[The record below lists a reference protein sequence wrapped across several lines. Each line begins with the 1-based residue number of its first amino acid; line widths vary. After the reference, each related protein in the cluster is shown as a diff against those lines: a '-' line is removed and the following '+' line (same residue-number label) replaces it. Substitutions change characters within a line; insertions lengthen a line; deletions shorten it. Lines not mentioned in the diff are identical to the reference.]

1 MWRKAMLYLGLGPD
15 EEYEDGTASAG
26 GPPPA
31 AAPARRAPAPEQAA
45 APPQRRPSAASAGGA
60 GASVRQL
67 PTQQPAKQVAPG
79 ARPSSVRPVR
89 PAPAA
94 KPVVIAPASFNQ
106 AQEVADH
113 FRDSQP
119 VIMNLQGLSRELS
132 RRLIDFASGVC
143 YGLGG
148 QMERVAV
155 DVFLLTPSKMEV
167 SKEERR
173 RLQQRGLH
181 DS

>member
-1 MWRKAMLYLGLGPD
+1 MWKKAMLYLGLGPD
-15 EEYEDGTASAG
+15 EEYDDTSASAG
-26 GPPPA
+26 DG
-31 AAPARRAPAPEQAA
+31 RAPAQDRPQQRATA
-45 APPQRRPSAASAGGA
+45 SPPPQQRRPTTQQQPAS

-67 PTQQPAKQVAPG
+67 PTQPASTPPRPA
-79 ARPSSVRPVR
+79 ARAATVRPMRSTSGV
-89 PAPAA
+89 
-94 KPVVIAPASFNQ
+94 KPVVVAPVSFNE
-106 AQEVADH
+106 AQVVADH
-113 FRDSQP
+113 FRANEP
-119 VIMNLQGLSRELS
+119 VIMNLQGVPRELS

-148 QMERVAV
+148 QMERVAT

-173 RLQQRGLH
+173 RLHERGLH

>member
-1 MWRKAMLYLGLGPD
+1 M
-15 EEYEDGTASAG
+15 S
-26 GPPPA
+26 
-31 AAPARRAPAPEQAA
+31 
-45 APPQRRPSAASAGGA
+45 
-60 GASVRQL
+60 QL
-67 PTQQPAKQVAPG
+67 PTSQGARPVQPG
-79 ARPSSVRPVR
+79 ARPSPVRAVR
-89 PAPAA
+89 PAAAA
-94 KPVVIAPASFNQ
+94 KPVVVAPTSFNH

-113 FRDSQP
+113 FRESQP
-119 VIMNLQGLSRELS
+119 VIINLQGLSNDLS

>member
-1 MWRKAMLYLGLGPD
+1 MWKKAMLYLGLGPD
-15 EEYEDGTASAG
+15 EEYDDASASAG
-26 GPPPA
+26 DPRAAVPARPA
-31 AAPARRAPAPEQAA
+31 AREAA
-45 APPQRRPSAASAGGA
+45 VPSQQRRPTQAQPTS

-67 PTQQPAKQVAPG
+67 PTPGTSSPPRPA
-79 ARPSSVRPVR
+79 ARAATVRPVR
-89 PAPAA
+89 PAAA
-94 KPVVIAPASFNQ
+94 VKPVVVAPTTFNE
-106 AQEVADH
+106 AQVVADH
-113 FRDSQP
+113 FRANEP
-119 VIMNLQGLSRELS
+119 VIMNLQSVDRELS

-148 QMERVAV
+148 QMERVAT

-173 RLQQRGLH
+173 RLQERGLH